1 MVGLAKDDAALRGS
15 SSWRRPEI
23 VLAPA
28 GQVAAWAASVAP
40 GLTAAVLHAVSHL
53 LLPDPAGPR
62 GMAAFG
68 KRLHPAIS
76 PAAFDWLTLLGRQ
89 AALALNENAKSVP

>member
-1 MVGLAKDDAALRGS
+1 MMSRGS
-15 SSWRRPEI
+15 QACERLSRGPG
-23 VLAPA
+23 P
-28 GQVAAWAASVAP
+28 AASRA
-40 GLTAAVLHAVSHL
+40 AVSHL

-76 PAAFDWLTLLGRQ
+76 PAAFDWLTLLGRR